1 MIIEKNKTK
10 FWGIKT
16 MECNDCG
23 KDVDIKDI
31 QFLYTEIDEVEG
43 AYCKQCIIESH
54 IDELDQKE
62 MNEYLDRLNKILDKA
77 DARFK

>member
-10 FWGIKT
+10 FWGIET

-23 KDVDIKDI
+23 NDVDIKDI
-31 QFLYTEIDEVEG
+31 RFLYTEIDEVEG

-54 IDELDQKE
+54 LDELDQKE
-62 MNEYLDRLNKILDKA
+62 MNQYLDELNKELDKA